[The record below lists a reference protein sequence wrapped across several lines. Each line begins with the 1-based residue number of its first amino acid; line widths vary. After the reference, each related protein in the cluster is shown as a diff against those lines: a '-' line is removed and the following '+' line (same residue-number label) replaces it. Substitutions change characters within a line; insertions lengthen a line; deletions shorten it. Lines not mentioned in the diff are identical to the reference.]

1 MFGDIL
7 LMKKKKLLK
16 RLFILLI
23 AIYVIFTLINQQK
36 TLNKYSKNSEELNTQ
51 IAEAEEEKEELTR
64 QKDNVDSLDFIE
76 KTARDMLDMYYPN
89 ERVYI
94 NQGI

>member
-1 MFGDIL
+1 
-7 LMKKKKLLK
+7 MKKKKIFRK
-16 RLFILLI
+16 IIILLI
-23 AIYVIFTLINQQK
+23 AIYFIFTLINQQK
-36 TLNKYSKNSEELNTQ
+36 TLNQYSKNSQELNIQ
-51 IAEAEEEKEELTR
+51 IADAEEKKEELTK
-64 QKDNVDSLDFIE
+64 QKDNVDSLEFIE

>member
-1 MFGDIL
+1 
-7 LMKKKKLLK
+7 MKKKKLLK
-16 RLFILLI
+16 RLIILLI

-36 TLNKYSKNSEELNTQ
+36 TLNQYSRNSEELNTQ
-51 IAEAEEEKEELTR
+51 IAEAEEEKKELTK
-64 QKDNVDSLDFIE
+64 QKDNVDSLEFIE

>member
-1 MFGDIL
+1 
-7 LMKKKKLLK
+7 MKKKKLLK
-16 RLFILLI
+16 RLIILLI
-23 AIYVIFTLINQQK
+23 AIYFIFTLINQQK
-36 TLNKYSKNSEELNTQ
+36 TLNQYSRNSEELNTQ

>member
-1 MFGDIL
+1 
-7 LMKKKKLLK
+7 MKKKKLLK
-16 RLFILLI
+16 RLIILLI
-23 AIYVIFTLINQQK
+23 AIYFIFTLINQQK
-36 TLNKYSKNSEELNTQ
+36 TLNQYSRNSEELNTQ

-64 QKDNVDSLDFIE
+64 QKDNVDSLEFIE

>member
-1 MFGDIL
+1 
-7 LMKKKKLLK
+7 MKKKKLLK
-16 RLFILLI
+16 RLIILLI
-23 AIYVIFTLINQQK
+23 AIYFIFTLVNQQK
-36 TLNKYSKNSEELNTQ
+36 TLNQYSRNSEELNTQ

-64 QKDNVDSLDFIE
+64 QKDNVDSLEFIE

>member
-16 RLFILLI
+16 RLIILLI
-23 AIYVIFTLINQQK
+23 AIYFIFTLINQQK
-36 TLNKYSKNSEELNTQ
+36 TLNQYSRNSEELNTQ
-51 IAEAEEEKEELTR
+51 IAEAEEEKEELTK
-64 QKDNVDSLDFIE
+64 QKDNVDSLEFIE

>member
-1 MFGDIL
+1 
-7 LMKKKKLLK
+7 MKKKRLFK
-16 RLFILLI
+16 RLFILVI
-23 AIYVIFTLINQQK
+23 AIYVIFTLVNQQK
-36 TLNKYSKNSEELNTQ
+36 TLNQYSRNSEELNTQ
-51 IAEAEEEKEELTR
+51 IAEAEEEKEELTK
-64 QKDNVDSLDFIE
+64 QKDNVDSLEFIE

>member
-1 MFGDIL
+1 
-7 LMKKKKLLK
+7 MKKKKLLK
-16 RLFILLI
+16 RLIILLI
-23 AIYVIFTLINQQK
+23 AIYFIFTLINQQK
-36 TLNKYSKNSEELNTQ
+36 TLNQYSRNSEELNTQ
-51 IAEAEEEKEELTR
+51 IAEAEDEKEELTK
-64 QKDNVDSLDFIE
+64 QKDNVDSLEFIE